1 MIKKGKE
8 NGLGKSIGDSIT
20 GCSGC
25 IYICD
30 VFRNV
35 FSNIRRVLII

>member
-8 NGLGKSIGDSIT
+8 NGLGKSIRNGVA
-20 GCSGC
+20 GCSGS

-35 FSNIRRVLII
+35 FSNIRRVVIR